1 MDLVRMDLNSES
13 NTHINDQPQ
22 SSSPD
27 ARVGLVTGFVR
38 TIAVQGSMMVMGFT
52 KGLLKWWFRLP
63 VKLFRPYAVNP
74 YLVLS
79 HMAEQD
85 GKTLSTSYMRGVVK
99 NEGWGVISR
108 NIAPLLLVN
117 SLIGAFL
124 FNTYTF
130 SSHFLESKF
139 KQDPS
144 SKQKQLSFDWIPF
157 VSGGIAGASQSLL
170 STPVDN
176 MQRSLS
182 TDAILAHRHARGG
195 IASLIFANLKGLAAT
210 AASPLTDLVSPH
222 HEPNSTTPGTHTTR
236 QPYLH
241 QRLLTRLAPY
251 KPLYQN
257 FSLTCTRDSI
267 GFALFFGLFENG
279 RDFGK
284 AAVQRIQDELYANNV
299 DYHVNAN
306 PILKGVTITG
316 PQALAV
322 VGAGGLAGM
331 GFQAV
336 SYPIERVNAERLG
349 REGHV
354 KESWVHTFN
363 RMGGFRQVY
372 KGIGGQLVRVVPA
385 SAVGLFVFEIVN
397 EYLGP

>member
-176 MQRSLS
+176 MQ
-182 TDAILAHRHARGG
+182 H
-195 IASLIFANLKGLAAT
+195 
-210 AASPLTDLVSPH
+210 LVSPH

-284 AAVQRIQDELYANNV
+284 AAV
-299 DYHVNAN
+299 
-306 PILKGVTITG
+306 
-316 PQALAV
+316 
-322 VGAGGLAGM
+322 
-331 GFQAV
+331 
-336 SYPIERVNAERLG
+336 
-349 REGHV
+349 
-354 KESWVHTFN
+354 
-363 RMGGFRQVY
+363 
-372 KGIGGQLVRVVPA
+372 
-385 SAVGLFVFEIVN
+385 
-397 EYLGP
+397 